1 MAVGGDGTFIAA
13 SHHIRSVPLMGVNSA
28 PRDSVGFYC
37 CATRKTVG
45 RVLDRFQRG
54 TLPRIS
60 LQRLA
65 IEIDG
70 KRIQEPAIN
79 DVLYAHE
86 NLAAMARYAL
96 KIPGAREEQ
105 KSSGIWIAVPA
116 GSGGAIGS
124 AGGRR
129 LALASRKFQFVV
141 REPYHPRGRQYR
153 LRKGVLGPED
163 EIEIENHVV
172 YGVIFIDG
180 SHISHKIRFDSR
192 VRIRL
197 SEYPL
202 EVFGLRVPKRSSRR
216 RR

>member
-1 MAVGGDGTFIAA
+1 MFRRAGRNRRERPRRGSSDENPTARA
-13 SHHIRSVPLMGVNSA
+13 S

-141 REPYHPRGRQYR
+141 REPYHPSGRQYR

-180 SHISHKIRFDSR
+180 SHICHKIRFDSR